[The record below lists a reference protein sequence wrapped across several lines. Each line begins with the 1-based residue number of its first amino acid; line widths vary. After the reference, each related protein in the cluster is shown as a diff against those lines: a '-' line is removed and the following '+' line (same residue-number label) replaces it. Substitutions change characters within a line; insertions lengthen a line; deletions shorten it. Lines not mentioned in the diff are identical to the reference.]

1 MLKRRTAS
9 AGFSSQ
15 SGTINIININGDKNV
30 GRNHYNKGNLA
41 NQYRK
46 KNYLEY
52 HNKKYV
58 PNFNAHSNSL
68 KNKGSKQEVNE
79 LNKIL
84 QIPSILNYGDNFLNQ
99 TGVEVLR
106 KNVPHNNVLLLLNLT
121 TLLTATQFNNGTSS
135 IHNTIL
141 GSQNSLSTT
150 VHPIEMSRH
159 PIVLHSDA
167 VTTSNSANH
176 VKSKMLIKHS
186 EKKLIKEHK
195 ASDQNNQTQLNGEQS
210 LIRIK
215 RAVDEENGYFK
226 LPDGIHYVRELEDR
240 LDFKNLLVKKYD
252 TENGIDFFELLI
264 WGSDIGCKE
273 VKKIET
279 MLKNM
284 QRVNLSNNHIS
295 DDAASELGKI
305 IGKNTHAIELILS
318 NNNIGDL
325 TVQAFVAALADSK
338 NIIALSLEDN
348 NITDT
353 GARTL
358 MLWLQ
363 KHPEIISFN
372 LHNNDIQSN
381 TLNEIA
387 RIIEQH
393 QAINTD
399 ISIIKSATFQE
410 DLTTTQENF
419 TEKSELRIVN
429 ITDNT
434 TTPEK
439 TNSNDQAS
447 YNIMLVGLLVSTIVG
462 ISAAVYAIKRHFC
475 KNTNSKELQT
485 FDHNELALLE
495 PLDLSHNT
503 ISVATDI
510 LNEVT
515 DILGDIKEQ

>member
-1 MLKRRTAS
+1 M
-9 AGFSSQ
+9 
-15 SGTINIININGDKNV
+15 

-58 PNFNAHSNSL
+58 PNFNAHSNFL

-106 KNVPHNNVLLLLNLT
+106 EDVPHNNVPHNNLLLLLNLT
-121 TLLTATQFNNGTSS
+121 TLLTATHFNNGTSS

-150 VHPIEMSRH
+150 VHPIETTRH

-210 LIRIK
+210 LIKIK

-240 LDFKNLLVKKYD
+240 LNFKNLLVKKYD
-252 TENGIDFFELLI
+252 TENGIDVFELLI

-273 VKKIET
+273 VKKIAT
-279 MLKNM
+279 MLKDM

-325 TVQAFVAALADSK
+325 KVQAFVAALAESK
-338 NIIALSLEDN
+338 NIITLSLEKN

-372 LHNNDIQSN
+372 LHNNNIQSN

-393 QAINTD
+393 QAINTESNTD

-410 DLTTTQENF
+410 DLTTTQEKF

-429 ITDNT
+429 VTDNT

-439 TNSNDQAS
+439 TNSNDQAT

-475 KNTNSKELQT
+475 KNTNSEELKT
-485 FDHNELALLE
+485 FDHNELPLIE